1 MTGEQRSGGWS
12 EKDRGAIASAGLTI
26 EAVERQLA
34 IFREGVS
41 PVRLLRPCTIGD
53 GIAVLADEGRPRLME
68 VCEAAREDGRLLK
81 FVPASGA
88 ASRMF
93 HEWHAALA
101 KGGFGEREEEEN
113 FRLSLNSYAF
123 SSDLEKVLA
132 DIGMSLAQ
140 MITSCRYAELLDCIL
155 TDKGLNLGSLPKA
168 LLKFHH
174 YPDCTRT
181 AIEEHLVEAA
191 LYVRDENR
199 IARIHFTVSGDHEKM
214 VRERLLQVIRDYEVR
229 FDTVFDFDI
238 SIQNPATNTLAVDLA
253 GRPFRDEK
261 GELLFRPS
269 GHGAL
274 LMNLDSLDADI
285 VFIKNIDNVVVDRYK
300 EETVLWKKLLAGYL
314 LTVQAELFHNLLVLE
329 NPNPAGKEIPGIAE
343 FCREKLNIPL
353 PSVFGSLT
361 EGEKR
366 HFLFDKLNRPLR
378 VCGMVKNEG
387 EPGGG
392 PFWVES
398 RGGACVPSLQ
408 IVEEVQIDRE
418 DQEQLAVWSS
428 STHFNPVDLVCGL
441 RDYRGRK
448 FRLADF
454 VDQETSIITRKA
466 EKGRD
471 ILALERPGL
480 WNGSMAFWNT
490 IFLEVPPATFAPIKR
505 VRDLLR
511 PSHQPSAE

>member
-1 MTGEQRSGGWS
+1 MNGGPKSGDWS
-12 EKDRGAIASAGLTI
+12 EDDRRAIAAAGLTI
-26 EAVERQLA
+26 EEVERQLG
-34 IFREGVS
+34 IFRRGVS
-41 PVRLLRPCTIGD
+41 PIRLLKPCTLGD
-53 GIAVLADEGRPRLME
+53 GIVAIAAEERPLLMDA
-68 VCEAAREDGRLLK
+68 CEEARRDGRLMK

-93 HEWHAALA
+93 RDWHAALA
-101 KGGFGEREEEEN
+101 AGEFADLPEEES
-113 FRLSLNSYAF
+113 FCRSLASYAF
-123 SSDLEKVLA
+123 YPDLEEIF
-132 DIGMSLAQ
+132 DGSGRSLAQ
-140 MITSCRYAELLDCIL
+140 MVEDRRYAEILRCIL
-155 TDKGLNLGSLPKA
+155 TEEGLNYGSLPKA
-168 LLKFHH
+168 VIKFHH
-174 YPDCTRT
+174 YPDCARS

-199 IARIHFTVSGDHEKM
+199 IARIHFTVSGDHQKI
-214 VRERLLQVIRDYEVR
+214 VQERLLEVMRDYGAR
-229 FDTVFDFDI
+229 FDTVFDFDV
-238 SIQNPATNTLAVDLA
+238 SIQDSATNTIAVEPD
-253 GRPFRDEK
+253 GRPFR
-261 GELLFRPS
+261 GRNGALLFRPS

-274 LMNLDSLDADI
+274 LANLDSLDADI
-285 VFIKNIDNVVVDRYK
+285 AFVKNIDNVVADCHK
-300 EETVLWKKLLAGYL
+300 DDTVLWKKLLAGYL
-314 LTVQAELFHNLLVLE
+314 VTLQRELFNDLFILE
-329 NPNPAGKEIPGIAE
+329 DPGSAGREISGIAE
-343 FCREKLNIPL
+343 FCRTRLNIFL
-353 PSVFGSLT
+353 PSFFGSLP
-361 EGEKR
+361 EAEKR

-398 RGGACVPSLQ
+398 RGESGVFSPQ
-408 IVEEVQIDRE
+408 IVEESQIDKDDRG
-418 DQEQLAVWSS
+418 QMAVWSS

-454 VDQETSIITRKA
+454 VDQETSIIARKS

-490 IFLEVPPATFAPIKR
+490 IFIEVPVTTFAPVKT

-511 PSHQPSAE
+511 PAHRTSSL

>member
-1 MTGEQRSGGWS
+1 MNGEPKVGDWS
-12 EKDRGAIASAGLTI
+12 ENDRQAMAAAGLTI
-26 EAVERQLA
+26 EEVERQLG
-34 IFREGVS
+34 IFRRGVS
-41 PVRLLRPCTIGD
+41 PSRLLKPCTLGD
-53 GIAVLADEGRPRLME
+53 GIVAIAAEERPLLMD
-68 VCEAAREDGRLLK
+68 VCEEARRDGRLMK

-93 HEWHAALA
+93 RDWHAALA
-101 KGGFGEREEEEN
+101 AGEFADRAEEKS
-113 FRLSLNSYAF
+113 FRCSLASYAF
-123 SSDLEKVLA
+123 YPDLAEIFA
-132 DIGMSLAQ
+132 GSGRSLAQ
-140 MITSCRYAELLDCIL
+140 MVENHRYAEILGCIL
-155 TDKGLNLGSLPKA
+155 TEKGLNYGNLPKA
-168 LLKFHH
+168 VIKFHH
-174 YPDCTRT
+174 YPDCARS

-199 IARIHFTVSGDHEKM
+199 IARIHFTVSGDHQKI
-214 VRERLLQVIRDYEVR
+214 VQERLLEVMRDYGAR

-238 SIQNPATNTLAVDLA
+238 SIQDPATNTIAVEPD
-253 GRPFRDEK
+253 GRPFRDRN
-261 GELLFRPS
+261 GALLFRPS

-274 LMNLDSLDADI
+274 LANLDSLDADI
-285 VFIKNIDNVVVDRYK
+285 VFVKNIDNVVADCHK
-300 EETVLWKKLLAGYL
+300 DETVLWKKLLAGYL
-314 LTVQAELFHNLLVLE
+314 VTLQRELFNNLFILE
-329 NPNPAGKEIPGIAE
+329 DPGPAGREISGIVE
-343 FCREKLNIPL
+343 FCRTRLNIFL
-353 PSVFGSLT
+353 PSFFGSLP
-361 EGEKR
+361 EAEKR

-398 RGGACVPSLQ
+398 RGESCVSSPQ
-408 IVEEVQIDRE
+408 IVEESQIDKDDRG
-418 DQEQLAVWSS
+418 QMAVWSS

-454 VDQETSIITRKA
+454 VDQETSIIAGKS

-490 IFLEVPPATFAPIKR
+490 IFIEVPATTFAPVKT
-505 VRDLLR
+505 VKDLLR
-511 PSHQPSAE
+511 PAHRTSAL

>member
-1 MTGEQRSGGWS
+1 
-12 EKDRGAIASAGLTI
+12 
-26 EAVERQLA
+26 
-34 IFREGVS
+34 
-41 PVRLLRPCTIGD
+41 VRLLKPCTLKD
-53 GIAVLADEGRPRLME
+53 GIVVLPAEERPQLMD
-68 VCEAAREDGRLLK
+68 VCEAARQDGRLMK

-93 HEWHAALA
+93 RDWHAALA
-101 KGGFGEREEEEN
+101 KGEFAEREEEES
-113 FRLSLNSYAF
+113 FRLSLESYAF
-123 SSDLEKVLA
+123 YSDLEKVLA
-132 DIGMSLAQ
+132 DSGLSLAQ
-140 MITSCRYAELLDCIL
+140 MIESRRSAEILDCIL
-155 TDKGLNLGSLPKA
+155 TDKGLNCGRLPKA

-174 YPDCTRT
+174 YPDCART

-229 FDTVFDFDI
+229 LDTVFDFDI
-238 SIQNPATNTLAVDLA
+238 SIQDSATNTIAVDLA
-253 GRPFRDEK
+253 GRPFRDEN
-261 GELLFRPS
+261 GALRFRPS

-274 LMNLDSLDADI
+274 LANLDSLDADI
-285 VFIKNIDNVVVDRYK
+285 VFVKNIDNVLVDRYK
-300 EETVLWKKLLAGYL
+300 EETVFWKKLLAGYL
-314 LTVQAELFHNLLVLE
+314 LTVQTELFHHLLVLE
-329 NPNPAGKEIPGIAE
+329 NPDPAGKEIPGIAE
-343 FCREKLNIPL
+343 FCQKTLNIPM
-353 PSVFGSLT
+353 PSVFESLT

-398 RGGACVPSLQ
+398 RRENCVPSLQ
-408 IVEEVQIDRE
+408 IVEEAQIDRG
-418 DQEQLAVWSS
+418 DRQQMAIWAS

-448 FRLADF
+448 FKLADF
-454 VDQETSIITRKA
+454 VDHETSIIARKS

-490 IFLEVPPATFAPIKR
+490 IFIEVPPATFAPVKN
-505 VRDLLR
+505 VKDLLR
-511 PSHQPSAE
+511 AAHQQSAG